1 VSETFKSALE
11 NIRNVGSDSSLSFV
25 NGILAGAG
33 AVVAVMAFAFLQLVG
48 RYENVMGIT
57 TGEIRAAIILGGL
70 VCAVAVGYEFYR
82 RRPLKAQQG
91 VNSE

>member
-1 VSETFKSALE
+1 MA
-11 NIRNVGSDSSLSFV
+11 SDSLPSFV

-33 AVVAVMAFAFLQLVG
+33 AVVAVMAYAFMQLVG
-48 RYENVMGIT
+48 QYEGVLGVT
-57 TGEIRAAIILGGL
+57 TAEMRVAIILGGI

-82 RRPLKAQQG
+82 KRPVKTQQG